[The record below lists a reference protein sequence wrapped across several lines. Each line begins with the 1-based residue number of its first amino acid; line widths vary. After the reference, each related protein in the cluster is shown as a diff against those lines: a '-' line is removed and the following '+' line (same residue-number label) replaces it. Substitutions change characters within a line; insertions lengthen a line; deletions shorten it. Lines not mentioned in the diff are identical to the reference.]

1 MRVRGRKMK
10 ISMMFLLSF
19 LVFSTHAVE
28 HHSDNM
34 AEHAKI
40 ENAWARATFALAKTG
55 AAYMTLKN
63 ISDRELLLVSVSVSD
78 SVANDA
84 QLHHTIM
91 EDDFMSMQELDE
103 GVIIKASSAVA
114 FTPGG
119 KHIMLMG
126 LTGPLTAGESLEL
139 TFKFEDNSTLAHT
152 FIIKDAS
159 NAPKSMSH

>member
-1 MRVRGRKMK
+1 M
-10 ISMMFLLSF
+10 SF
-19 LVFSTHAVE
+19 LMFNTSAIE
-28 HHSDNM
+28 HHTSKM
-34 AEHAKI
+34 AEQVEI
-40 ENAWARATFALAKTG
+40 DNAWARATFALAKTG

-63 ISDRELLLVSVSVSD
+63 TSDRELRLVSVSVSD

-103 GVIIKASSAVA
+103 GVVINASSVVE

-126 LTGPLTAGESLEL
+126 MTGPLIAGKSLVI
-139 TFKFEDNSTLAHT
+139 TFKFEDNSVLAHT
-152 FIIKDAS
+152 FLIKDAS
-159 NAPKSMSH
+159 NAPMSMSH